1 MAAIK
6 LVFAAALAAMLS
18 ACGSMNVI
26 SDGPDS
32 RLMLQG
38 NDPVSYFTQPRPV
51 AGKPEIK
58 AEHDGV
64 TYRFVSEEN
73 RRVFVASPAKYA
85 PQFGGFCSNG
95 MVYAV
100 PIAGQT
106 DNYKVIDGK
115 LYMFGGYRSKL
126 FFEMDQ
132 EKNLK
137 LAQQYWDTEVKD
149 SNWRLQ
155 SWKRVFFAKHAH
167 YKTNAQLAAEYEQ
180 RTGKKL

>member
-1 MAAIK
+1 MHVIRVG
-6 LVFAAALAAMLS
+6 LLMVFAALLS

-26 SDGPDS
+26 SDGPDAK
-32 RLMLQG
+32 LMLRG
-38 NDPVSYFTQPRPV
+38 NDPVSYFTQAKPVQGRPDL
-51 AGKPEIK
+51 K

-64 TYRFVSEEN
+64 TYRFASEDN
-73 RRVFVASPAKYA
+73 RRLFIASPAKYA

-100 PIAGQT
+100 PIAGET

-137 LAQQYWDTEVKD
+137 LEQQYWDTEVKD
-149 SNWRLQ
+149 SNWRVQ
-155 SWKRVFFAKHAH
+155 SWKRVFFSKLPH
-167 YKTNAQLAAEYEQ
+167 YKTNAQLAAEYEE